1 MTARLDRRSVQD
13 ARRDGLAKEIASL
26 TGLSLAAVR
35 GRLSRAHGRSLLRN
49 VFADAWPE
57 GPRRTT
63 TAAAEHVGLRP
74 ASQRTIHR
82 VRQSFRTSCGV
93 AVVAMFARVSEQDA
107 MAVLFPNGGRVFYTH
122 LRQLKRALDH
132 FGVRYDPH
140 WRRFV
145 SWEAIPKTSLVKVR
159 WKENGRTGLHW
170 VIFQRRHDATW
181 HVIDP
186 DPPHRGTLRLSDAE
200 RKQYTGITYMPVEA
214 RPPR

>member
-13 ARRDGLAKEIASL
+13 ARREGMAKEIASF

-57 GPRRTT
+57 GARRTMP
-63 TAAAEHVGLRP
+63 AVAERLRP
-74 ASQRTIHR
+74 ASQRTVHR
-82 VRQSFRTSCGV
+82 VRQSFPTSCGV

-107 MAVLFPNGGRVFYTH
+107 MAVLFPNGGRTFYTH
-122 LRQLKRALDH
+122 LRQLKHALDH
-132 FGVRYDPH
+132 FGVHYDPH

-159 WKENGRTGLHW
+159 WADDGRKGLHW
-170 VIFQRRHDATW
+170 VIFQRRHDGTW
-181 HVIDP
+181 NVIDP
-186 DPPHRGTLRLSDAE
+186 DSPRRVTLRLSDAE
-200 RKQYTGITYMPVEA
+200 RRQYTGITYMPVEA
-214 RPPR
+214 RLPP